1 MQKNTKKAVFSE
13 QLPPPLAPY
22 SHAVIANGFVFVS
35 GQLGLDSAKILA
47 EGIEAQSELALSN
60 VARILA
66 EAGTSMQNVV
76 KVTVLL
82 SDINDF
88 EVVNDIYSRHFPDPK
103 PARAAYAVAA
113 LPMGAKVEIE
123 AIAIV

>member
-1 MQKNTKKAVFSE
+1 MQKITKKAVFSE

-35 GQLGLDSAKILA
+35 GQLGLDSAKMLA
-47 EGIEAQSELALSN
+47 EGVDAQTELALN
-60 VARILA
+60 NIARILA
-66 EAGTSMQNVV
+66 EAGTSMQNAV
-76 KVTVLL
+76 KATVLL
-82 SDINDF
+82 SDIKDF
-88 EVVNDIYSRHFPDPK
+88 ESVNAIYSRHFPEPK

-123 AIAIV
+123 VIATI